1 MKGKILIN
9 AYLDSREYL
18 YEAERLF
25 EEFEK
30 LGVDV
35 SVVRLDEYPA
45 IISDGKIS
53 IDFFADFFV
62 YLDKDKYVLTM
73 LEKSGA
79 KVFNNA
85 RAIQT
90 CDDKMSTYI
99 ALSDSGVPMPK
110 TLPGILCYTKTKKS
124 RKKTLKKSKRNL
136 RIRLS

>member
-45 IISDGKIS
+45 IISDGKIDLGFPPTFS
-53 IDFFADFFV
+53 CI
-62 YLDKDKYVLTM
+62 
-73 LEKSGA
+73 S
-79 KVFNNA
+79 
-85 RAIQT
+85 
-90 CDDKMSTYI
+90 
-99 ALSDSGVPMPK
+99 
-110 TLPGILCYTKTKKS
+110 TKTNTS
-124 RKKTLKKSKRNL
+124 
-136 RIRLS
+136 

>member
-18 YEAERLF
+18 YEAERLS

-45 IISDGKIS
+45 IISDGKTS
-53 IDFFADFFV
+53 IDFSADFFV

-73 LEKSGA
+73 LETDLRRQNVNVYRAVGQRRA
-79 KVFNNA
+79 YAENA
-85 RAIQT
+85 PRDFVLQ
-90 CDDKMSTYI
+90 
-99 ALSDSGVPMPK
+99 PK
-110 TLPGILCYTKTKKS
+110 RKNQGKS
-124 RKKTLKKSKRNL
+124 R
-136 RIRLS
+136 